1 MKNILSILLPALL
14 FAACAGDTTSPTHQ
28 VKDSNGLT
36 LVTGANPE
44 WQYENL
50 RIYPVVADASM
61 LERQAAVQRLKT
73 LAEGM
78 RTPGFRI
85 TELKQFGRTREHSVN
100 ALTVQNKSLDTFL
113 LLSGDVVTGGNQDRV
128 IAQDQVVAPGTV
140 RNIEVFCVEKGRWR
154 YDDTNATGNEKNIYA
169 FKGYYNVASLQV
181 RRAVQ
186 RTGDQQAVW
195 AAVGKITSANNAES
209 GTHTYAALETANEAK
224 AKRDAYLRYFD
235 GKFAA
240 LPGMVGMVVVCGDR
254 VLGVDIF
261 GHPDLFRRQYDALLH
276 GYVAEAATET
286 YAPVRS
292 DAAAQQAF
300 AQVACLMAPQGRS
313 TENAGKFALDGG
325 IWVHLY
331 SR

>member
-1 MKNILSILLPALL
+1 MKNILPFLLPALL
-14 FAACAGDTTSPTHQ
+14 FAACAGDTTRPSNQ
-28 VKDSNGLT
+28 VKGHEGLV
-36 LVTGANPE
+36 LVTEANPE

-50 RIYPVVADASM
+50 RIYPVVADASV
-61 LERQAAVQRLKT
+61 LEQQTSMQRLKT

-78 RTPGFRI
+78 QTPGFRI
-85 TELKQFGRTREHSVN
+85 TELKQFGRSREHSVN
-100 ALTVQNKSLDTFL
+100 ALTVQNKSRDTIL

-128 IAQDQVVAPGTV
+128 IAQDQVVVPGTV

-154 YDDTNATGNEKNIYA
+154 YDDADMAENEKNIYA
-169 FKGYYNVASLQV
+169 FKGYYNVASPQV

-186 RTGDQQAVW
+186 RTGNQQAVW
-195 AAVGKITSANNAES
+195 TAVGKITSANNAES
-209 GTHTYAALETANEAK
+209 GTHSYAALETANEAK
-224 AKRDAYLRYFD
+224 TKRDAYLRYFD
-235 GKFAA
+235 GKFDA

-276 GYVAEAATET
+276 GYVVEAATDECT
-286 YAPVRS
+286 FNGS

-300 AQVACLMAPQGRS
+300 APVARLAAPRERS
-313 TENAGKFALDGG
+313 TEDAGKFALDGG
-325 IWVHLY
+325 VWVHLY